1 VLTPP
6 PGWLIVAE
14 LGRPHGIRGQAT
26 AVLAGVSA
34 EVLAALSDV
43 RLAREDGAE
52 RRTRVVRAL
61 PRGGGVILELEGVT
75 DRDAAE
81 EWRGA
86 VLIARREELPAAAS
100 GEWYVADL
108 VGLAVFADDGR
119 ELGVLEDVWKMPAN
133 DVLVVRGAGGGEVL
147 LPVTHEVVRSVDPV
161 ERRVVVHLLP
171 GLLDEPPGA

>member
-1 VLTPP
+1 
-6 PGWLIVAE
+6 LIVAE

-26 AVLAGVSA
+26 AVLSGVSA
-34 EVLAALSDV
+34 DALVALSGL

-52 RRTRVVRAL
+52 RSTRVLRAV
-61 PRGGGVILELEGVT
+61 PKGNGVILELEGLF

-86 VLIARREELPAAAS
+86 ALIARRDVLPALDS
-100 GEWYVADL
+100 GEWYVSDL
-108 VGLAVFADDGR
+108 VGSTVVSDEGI
-119 ELGVLEDVWKMPAN
+119 EIGVLEDVLKMPAN
-133 DVLVVRGAGGGEVL
+133 DVLVVRGERGEVL
-147 LPVTHEVVRSVDPV
+147 LPVTHEVLRSVDPV